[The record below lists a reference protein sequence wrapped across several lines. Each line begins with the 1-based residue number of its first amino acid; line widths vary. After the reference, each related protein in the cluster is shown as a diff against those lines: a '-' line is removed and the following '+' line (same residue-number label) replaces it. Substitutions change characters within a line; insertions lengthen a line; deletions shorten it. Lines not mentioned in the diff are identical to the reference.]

1 MIYWLMCQEK
11 KILTFVLS
19 NTTIYQRRLKMTK
32 KRGKSKNYNN
42 LQSEEKNLERKKKIN
57 FKIDKRKKYEE
68 DIEDEWEEYQRN
80 GYYSKD

>member
-1 MIYWLMCQEK
+1 
-11 KILTFVLS
+11 
-19 NTTIYQRRLKMTK
+19 MTK
-32 KRGKSKNYNN
+32 KHGKTKDYQK

-80 GYYSKD
+80 GYNSKD